1 MNLDSDLGETQFTN
15 LINYTQEQLRRAE
28 QDVDMQKVVRAAR
41 ELFRAAKKLDEPRK
55 QQAFYACLAVAAV
68 EWAGMGMVAERSTV
82 QSRKSFQLSLLS
94 KYCYIGT

>member
-15 LINYTQEQLRRAE
+15 LINYAQEQLRRAE

-68 EWAGMGMVAERSTV
+68 EWGWNWNG
-82 QSRKSFQLSLLS
+82 
-94 KYCYIGT
+94 G

>member
-55 QQAFYACLAVAAV
+55 QQAF
-68 EWAGMGMVAERSTV
+68 EIS
-82 QSRKSFQLSLLS
+82 
-94 KYCYIGT
+94 

>member
-1 MNLDSDLGETQFTN
+1 VIDAKSEHREGGHNMNLDSDLGETQFTN
-15 LINYTQEQLRRAE
+15 LINYAQEQLRRAE

-68 EWAGMGMVAERSTV
+68 EWGWNGN
-82 QSRKSFQLSLLS
+82 
-94 KYCYIGT
+94 GG

>member
-41 ELFRAAKKLDEPRK
+41 ELFRAAK
-55 QQAFYACLAVAAV
+55 
-68 EWAGMGMVAERSTV
+68 
-82 QSRKSFQLSLLS
+82 
-94 KYCYIGT
+94 